1 MCETEVELSNPEGGL
16 VAAPRVLTI
25 TFEFHIPEGLRA
37 DVRATRLEKAVAR
50 ITGAVQAMAGE
61 VFPWADRLVISN
73 SWSYRWWNESETI
86 NLPATAH
93 NTVSTPASPQEEA
106 AMVLN
111 T

>member
-1 MCETEVELSNPEGGL
+1 M
-16 VAAPRVLTI
+16 AAPRVLMI

-37 DVRATRLEKAVAR
+37 DVRTARIEKAVAR

-61 VFPWADRLVISN
+61 VFPWADRLVITN
-73 SWSYRWWNESETI
+73 NWSYRWWNESETVK
-86 NLPATAH
+86 LPATDS
-93 NTVSTPASPQEEA
+93 NSVSTLASPEEEA